1 MADKVEIDYD
11 KLAEAQAKANKKA
24 GVGSDS
30 GGKSVLDKLTAPVE
44 ALGDGFKKVATY
56 VTDSADTFTKLSQ
69 TGNSFNNDMIGLKV
83 AAANARVSTEDFA
96 GVLATSGK
104 SFSGLGGNVA
114 KGGQVFGEF
123 SKTFF
128 DSGLTENLRQMG
140 YTSKDLNEVL
150 AMQIGFQKSSSDTSR
165 EGQIKAAAAAAD
177 LAMEMD
183 LIAKQTGKTRKEQ
196 EAALEKAKADGQ
208 IEAKMRLIGL
218 QQGAEA
224 EKAAREGFA
233 KQLAQAEAMGT
244 GQAFKEVFATGTV
257 RSQEAA
263 LQVGL
268 LGDAARETMNSARS
282 LSKGNVEEAQA
293 ASDRAKVA
301 NLQNQSNQALL
312 SITASG
318 VGPAADAMKKNIE
331 TNDTLYHGSKKTADA
346 TGNTLKTQQ
355 DFSRAVDDNRKTIVA
370 EQQARHG
377 ATAAYIASTA
387 RLQDLT
393 AAGANKIKPLNEG
406 EANRQ
411 LLDLA
416 NKNSQGVRG
425 TDTARQ
431 TADSYRQALINQAQM
446 GGADKAPASSREKYE
461 KVAGDLGVDKAVGIA
476 DKTIGGTIQGGAK
489 IVDKV
494 TNFVSD
500 TIKVR
505 DANIEN
511 AKINGGQ
518 NRDEGTLGKTGQPFE
533 PQDFFGKVQKGEM
546 VLTPE
551 QAQKFMAGA
560 KTDGMT
566 SAVNDLAKSMPKLD
580 MSMFKDMQTQ
590 VTSASGE
597 MPTNMQAMQGQMQ
610 SAMSKMQESMPS
622 NMQAMQ
628 ERMKAEMAK
637 MDAAAQGPVS
647 IKDIQANMAK
657 GMSQEDAQKAAEAK
671 AAKPASIAQ
680 PFDKSKI
687 QMPSMGQISF
697 GPDGMPRIAPK
708 AQAQTIPAAVDKK
721 NEDKTRKT
729 EAEKPT
735 DPNAKTTTEGTTP
748 QSKDAAGAKTATQ
761 DESTKLLSSLNTTMN
776 KVHTA
781 ITEMNTKLSQQVKA
795 TKAMSGNAFDRA

>member
-1 MADKVEIDYD
+1 MADRVEIDYD
-11 KLAEAQAKANKKA
+11 KLAEAQVKANKKA
-24 GVGSDS
+24 GAGSDS

-268 LGDAARETMNSARS
+268 LGDAARETMNSAKS
-282 LSKGNVEEAQA
+282 LSRGNVEEAQA

-318 VGPAADAMKKNIE
+318 MGPAADAMKKNIE

-411 LLDLA
+411 LLDIA

-461 KVAGDLGVDKAVGIA
+461 KVAGDLGVDKAVAIA

-622 NMQAMQ
+622 SMQAMQ
-628 ERMKAEMAK
+628 EQMQAAMAK
-637 MDAAAQGPVS
+637 MQQS
-647 IKDIQANMAK
+647 IPTKLSDIQKGMAG
-657 GMSQEDAQKAAEAK
+657 GMSQANAQKAAETTVAQ
-671 AAKPASIAQ
+671 AKPAQA
-680 PFDKSKI
+680 FDKSKM
-687 QMPSMGQISF
+687 QLPSMGQISF